1 MMMGANQALAQ
12 RLLLEAQI
20 KNAAALNAG
29 KAVPKAVPNGSEAS
43 DMSAHG
49 GTAWAAAMAAMGQQF
64 YAQMLHN
71 PSGLSAMLHKG

>member
-12 RLLLEAQI
+12 RLLLQAQI
-20 KNAAALNAG
+20 KNAAAPAAINAG

-49 GTAWAAAMAAMGQQF
+49 GTAWAAAMAVMGQQF
-64 YAQMLHN
+64 YARLLHN
-71 PSGLSAMLHKG
+71 PAIFSG